1 MRQDVAS
8 YGSNGFD
15 AAQFN
20 GSSGKC
26 GFTLTQTLFA
36 ITPGPAVLLTVS
48 HGMKSGWG
56 VSLKAALGAQAG
68 NGIYFLLSAVGL
80 GAILSTSETLFHI
93 VKYAGAAYL
102 IYIGIRTI
110 WQSTRAAEP
119 QRAYAGILT
128 QPFVQAVLT
137 QLANPKSVLFF
148 GALMPQFID
157 PSGDLL
163 LQYALFAAA
172 CVLSEMPVLAV
183 YGWLAAQ
190 GRRAFVGPK
199 VAIWRE
205 RLSGG
210 ALVAV
215 GASLAAIKR
224 SAP

>member
-1 MRQDVAS
+1 VDWQVLLV
-8 YGSNGFD
+8 
-15 AAQFN
+15 
-20 GSSGKC
+20 
-26 GFTLTQTLFA
+26 FTLTQTLFA

-56 VSLKAALGAQAG
+56 ASLKAAAGVQAG
-68 NGIYFLLSAVGL
+68 NGIYFLLSALGL
-80 GAILSTSETLFHI
+80 GAILSTSETLFHL
-93 VKYAGAAYL
+93 VKYVGAAYL
-102 IYIGIRTI
+102 IYLGLRTI
-110 WQSTRAAEP
+110 WQATRAAEP
-119 QRAYAGILT
+119 EGAFAGVLT
-128 QPFVQAVLT
+128 QPFSQAVLT

-157 PSGDLL
+157 PSGNLV

-190 GRRAFVGPK
+190 GRRAFVGPR